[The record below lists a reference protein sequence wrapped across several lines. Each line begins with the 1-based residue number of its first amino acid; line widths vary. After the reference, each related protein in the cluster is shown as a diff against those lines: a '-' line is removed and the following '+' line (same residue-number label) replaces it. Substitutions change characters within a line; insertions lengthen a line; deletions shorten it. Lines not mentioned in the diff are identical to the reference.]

1 MRTKQ
6 IKKVGSLT
14 SPFATSLR
22 KSTYVL
28 FLCQLN
34 CRACLPED
42 EYSTCCSASS
52 YDIFT
57 LSTIF
62 GASISPI
69 TNKNTNSKQQRRL
82 TLVVELLCSRIISVF
97 KISLLLKITFYLKK
111 RRSFPK
117 FSFFV
122 KFSPYI
128 YIYISQQ
135 SQSLFIVCHFFLFIF
150 TSVFVLRRLS
160 LI

>member
-122 KFSPYI
+122 KFSPLYI
-128 YIYISQQ
+128 YIY
-135 SQSLFIVCHFFLFIF
+135 HNN
-150 TSVFVLRRLS
+150 LS
-160 LI
+160 LCLLFVISFFSSLLPCLFYAG